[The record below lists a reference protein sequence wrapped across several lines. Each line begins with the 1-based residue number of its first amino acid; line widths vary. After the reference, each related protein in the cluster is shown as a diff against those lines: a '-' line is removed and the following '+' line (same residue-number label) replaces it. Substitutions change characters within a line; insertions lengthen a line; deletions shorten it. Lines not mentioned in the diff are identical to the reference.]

1 MLDVLRELRL
11 VLDEKTAEDYHPR
24 ILMTISDLPNDRI
37 KFYGTN
43 FTEHAGDIAHMP
55 MNFALIEDF
64 PDAPSV
70 TAQKLNDTISNYVES
85 LKQKADPGAWPN
97 FVLGIAEKSR
107 VATRLGHDLV
117 DVMNMVTMLLPGTP
131 ITYSGEEIGMK
142 GSGDVP
148 MQWDASA
155 NAGFSSATPWK
166 PVNADYEKVNAKV
179 QLESEHESHIKI
191 YRALATLRE
200 QPSIL
205 FGSFNSTVNGT
216 VFAFCRVKKGNPGY
230 VVAVNLDEEAVSDI
244 DLTGLPMVPDAG
256 LVEVRSH
263 HDRDDKAK
271 EVEMVDDEEA
281 VGRELSFKKFSLRPK
296 EGIVVNFVPQK

>member
-1 MLDVLRELRL
+1 MLVSPVYPQALDYFDADNFKDIDPVFGDLNDFDELVTGLHERGLKLIMDFVPDLPNKNPQQIKEELKDTLNFWLDKGVDGFRVDANVDMLDLLRELRL

-55 MNFALIEDF
+55 MNFALIEDL

-70 TAQKLNDTISNYVES
+70 TAQKLDDTISNYVES
-85 LKQKADPGAWPN
+85 LKQQADPGAWPN

-131 ITYSGEEIGMK
+131 ITYSGEEIGMR
-142 GSGDVP
+142 GSGKVP

-155 NAGFSSATPWK
+155 NAGFSSATPWL
-166 PVNADYEKVNAKV
+166 PVNADYEKVKHV
-179 QLESEHESHIKI
+179 CSTMHFCITS
-191 YRALATLRE
+191 
-200 QPSIL
+200 
-205 FGSFNSTVNGT
+205 SF
-216 VFAFCRVKKGNPGY
+216 
-230 VVAVNLDEEAVSDI
+230 
-244 DLTGLPMVPDAG
+244 
-256 LVEVRSH
+256 
-263 HDRDDKAK
+263 
-271 EVEMVDDEEA
+271 
-281 VGRELSFKKFSLRPK
+281 
-296 EGIVVNFVPQK
+296 